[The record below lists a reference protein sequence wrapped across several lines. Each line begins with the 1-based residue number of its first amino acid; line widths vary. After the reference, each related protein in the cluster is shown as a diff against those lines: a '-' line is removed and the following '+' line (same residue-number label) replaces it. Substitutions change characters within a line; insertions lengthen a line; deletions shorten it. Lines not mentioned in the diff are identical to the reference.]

1 VLDGIRN
8 FCAPVLLVGLLNF
21 LPVSQAAAEDTAVWH
36 VSKSSGEVWMTT
48 TGAQPASLT
57 DEALLKP
64 GDTIRTGPTG
74 RVLLTR
80 NQETILIS
88 PNSVVGL
95 PSEQKDGLSTT
106 IVQQAGSVL
115 VRAEKRNVKHFQVET
130 PYLAAV
136 VKGTEFQ
143 VSLNK
148 IGADV
153 KVFGGQVQ
161 VTDFE
166 TGQFALVLP
175 GQAAKVSA
183 SGNGGLSL
191 SGSGKL
197 NQIEH
202 GSPRPSPFE
211 RVTVPKGGLAMPG
224 DTPNGKTVHALG
236 QIDSAN
242 NSLASADTGRGHSGL
257 RITAPLGEVTLNFTK
272 ATGGL
277 GHGAVMSAAEKN
289 SAAKQAG
296 LNNGDAAIGNSAAK
310 ANGQDT
316 SIASNGNGNGNANGL
331 GNGNGNANGLGNGAG
346 NGGGGANGAANGV
359 ANGLANGL
367 GGGNGANGNG
377 LAVGIALGNG
387 KAKGHEK

>member
-1 VLDGIRN
+1 M
-8 FCAPVLLVGLLNF
+8 
-21 LPVSQAAAEDTAVWH
+21 TA
-36 VSKSSGEVWMTT
+36 S
-48 TGAQPASLT
+48 GAQPASLT
-57 DEALLKP
+57 EEALLKP

-106 IVQQAGSVL
+106 ILQQAGSVL

-143 VSLNK
+143 VSLNRR
-148 IGADV
+148 GADV

-161 VTDFE
+161 VTDFK

-175 GQAAKVSA
+175 GQAARVSA

-202 GSPRPSPFE
+202 GSSRPSPFE
-211 RVTVPKGGLAMPG
+211 RVPVPKGGLAMPS
-224 DTPNGKTVHALG
+224 DAPNGKTVHALG
-236 QIDSAN
+236 QIAAAK
-242 NSLASADTGRGHSGL
+242 NSFASADTGRGHNGV
-257 RITAPLGEVTLNFTK
+257 RITAPLGEVTLNFT
-272 ATGGL
+272 
-277 GHGAVMSAAEKN
+277 
-289 SAAKQAG
+289 
-296 LNNGDAAIGNSAAK
+296 
-310 ANGQDT
+310 
-316 SIASNGNGNGNANGL
+316 
-331 GNGNGNANGLGNGAG
+331 
-346 NGGGGANGAANGV
+346 
-359 ANGLANGL
+359 
-367 GGGNGANGNG
+367 
-377 LAVGIALGNG
+377 
-387 KAKGHEK
+387 

>member
-1 VLDGIRN
+1 VLEGIRK
-8 FCAPVLLVGLLNF
+8 FCAPVFLVGLLN
-21 LPVSQAAAEDTAVWH
+21 LYPVPQVAAEDAAVWH
-36 VSKSSGEVWMTT
+36 VSKSSGEVWMTIS
-48 TGAQPASLT
+48 GAQPASLT
-57 DEALLKP
+57 DAALLKP

-106 IVQQAGSVL
+106 ILQQAGSVL

-143 VSLNK
+143 VSLNRR
-148 IGADV
+148 GADV

-161 VTDFE
+161 VTDFK
-166 TGQFALVLP
+166 TGKFALVLP

-183 SGNGGLSL
+183 SGNGGLLL

-202 GSPRPSPFE
+202 GSSRPSPFE
-211 RVTVPKGGLAMPG
+211 RVPVPKGGLAMPS
-224 DTPNGKTVHALG
+224 DAPNGKTVHALA
-236 QIDSAN
+236 QIDAAN
-242 NSLASADTGRGHSGL
+242 KSFASADPGRGHNGV
-257 RITAPLGEVTLNFTK
+257 RINAPLGEVTLNFTK

-277 GHGAVMSAAEKN
+277 GHGAVISAAEKN
-289 SAAKQAG
+289 SAAKEAG
-296 LNNGDAAIGNSAAK
+296 LNNADLAIGRAADG
-310 ANGQDT
+310 ASGLGLSNGL
-316 SIASNGNGNGNANGL
+316 GNGNGLGSGVANGVANGAVNGVANGLGNGVANGL
-331 GNGNGNANGLGNGAG
+331 GNGNGNAIGVGLGRGRAR
-346 NGGGGANGAANGV
+346 V
-359 ANGLANGL
+359 
-367 GGGNGANGNG
+367 
-377 LAVGIALGNG
+377 VDR
-387 KAKGHEK
+387 